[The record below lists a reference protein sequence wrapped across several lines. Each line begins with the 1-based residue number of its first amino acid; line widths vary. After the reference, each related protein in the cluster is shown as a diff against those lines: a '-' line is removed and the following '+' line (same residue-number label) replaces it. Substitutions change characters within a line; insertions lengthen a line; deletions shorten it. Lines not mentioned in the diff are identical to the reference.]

1 MKKLMFFA
9 AMILTMGLASCSS
22 DDDTTKEP
30 AKVKLAP
37 SKASKVTFYSNGNE
51 LDANGNVVGTNTN
64 AKTAPFYVTRA
75 EENGNPDA
83 VEVNFSINERQY
95 KSNDTKLS
103 IHVRSVTDVTV
114 FIPTPAEY
122 YCPVDDMHIVQSH
135 SQNVEVYG
143 STEHVEM
150 DIQGNKVGLDIAFAE
165 NGITIK
171 TSGMNENV
179 QNYLQNTFHDG
190 LTFEICN
197 YFNIEKAI
205 ANGSTKAISKDDLK
219 SILDNGTIISFT
231 HTPAVYANAYGL
243 LKGKATAG
251 EKEVKIVE
259 DDQEVTYHVRA
270 LDCKVEP
277 LYKTLFNTEVTEGV
291 SNGHTSYF
299 YTYTRM

>member
-1 MKKLMFFA
+1 MFFA

-95 KSNDTKLS
+95 ESNDTKLS

-190 LTFEICN
+190 LTFEISN
-197 YFNIEKAI
+197 YFNTEKAI

-270 LDCKVEP
+270 FDCKVEP

>member
-1 MKKLMFFA
+1 MFFA

-197 YFNIEKAI
+197 YFNTEKAI

-219 SILDNGTIISFT
+219 SNLDN
-231 HTPAVYANAYGL
+231 VL
-243 LKGKATAG
+243 
-251 EKEVKIVE
+251 
-259 DDQEVTYHVRA
+259 
-270 LDCKVEP
+270 
-277 LYKTLFNTEVTEGV
+277 
-291 SNGHTSYF
+291 
-299 YTYTRM
+299 

>member
-1 MKKLMFFA
+1 MKKLIFFA

-22 DDDTTKEP
+22 DDETTQETT
-30 AKVKLAP
+30 KVKLAP

-51 LDANGNVVGTNTN
+51 LDANGNVVGTNAN

-75 EENGNPDA
+75 EGNENPDS

-95 KSNDTKLS
+95 PSNDTKLS
-103 IHVRSVTDVTV
+103 IHVRSVSDVTV
-114 FIPTPAEY
+114 FIPAPAEY
-122 YCPVDDMHIVQSH
+122 YCPADDMHIVQSH
-135 SQNVEVYG
+135 KNNVEV
-143 STEHVEM
+143 SSLIEHAEM
-150 DIQGNKVGLDIAFAE
+150 TIDGNKVGLDITFAE

-179 QNYLQNTFHDG
+179 QNYLQREYQDG

-197 YFNIEKAI
+197 YFNTEKAV
-205 ANGSTKAISKDDLK
+205 AAGSTQPISKEELK
-219 SILDNGTIISFT
+219 SILDGTTISFT
-231 HTPAVYANAYGL
+231 HTPAVFANAYGL
-243 LKGKATAG
+243 LKGNATAG
-251 EKEVKIVE
+251 EKEVKIME

-291 SNGHTSYF
+291 SNGHTSYL
-299 YTYTRM
+299 YSYSRK

>member
-9 AMILTMGLASCSS
+9 AMILTMGLVSCSS
-22 DDDTTKEP
+22 DDETMQGP
-30 AKVKLAP
+30 IKVKLAP

-103 IHVRSVTDVTV
+103 IHVRSVSDVTV

-122 YCPVDDMHIVQSH
+122 YCSVDDMHIVQSH
-135 SQNVEVYG
+135 SQNVEAYG
-143 STEHVEM
+143 SNEHAEM
-150 DIQGNKVGLDIAFAE
+150 VIDGNKVGLDIAFAE

-179 QNYLQNTFHDG
+179 QNYLQNKYHDG

-197 YFNIEKAI
+197 YFNTEKAV
-205 ANGSTKAISKDDLK
+205 ANGSTKAISKDELK
-219 SILDNGTIISFT
+219 SMLDDHTTISFT
-231 HTPAVYANAYGL
+231 HTPAVFANAYGL
-243 LKGKATAG
+243 LKGNATAG
-251 EKEVKIVE
+251 EKEVKIME

-270 LDCKVEP
+270 LDCKVVP
-277 LYKTLFNTEVTEGV
+277 ADFTLFNTAVYGGV
-291 SNGHTSYF
+291 SGHTAYLYSYS
-299 YTYTRM
+299 RK

>member
-1 MKKLMFFA
+1 MKKLIFFA

-22 DDDTTKEP
+22 DDETTQETT
-30 AKVKLAP
+30 KVKLAP

-51 LDANGNVVGTNTN
+51 LDANGNVVGTNAN

-75 EENGNPDA
+75 EGNENPDS

-95 KSNDTKLS
+95 PSNDTKLS
-103 IHVRSVTDVTV
+103 IHVRSVSDVTV
-114 FIPTPAEY
+114 FIPAPAEY
-122 YCPVDDMHIVQSH
+122 YCPADDMHIVQSH
-135 SQNVEVYG
+135 KNNVEV
-143 STEHVEM
+143 SSLIEHAEM
-150 DIQGNKVGLDIAFAE
+150 TIDGNKVGLDITFAE

-179 QNYLQNTFHDG
+179 QNYLQREYQDG

-197 YFNIEKAI
+197 YFNTEKAV
-205 ANGSTKAISKDDLK
+205 AAGSTQPISKEELK
-219 SILDNGTIISFT
+219 SILDGTTISFT
-231 HTPAVYANAYGL
+231 HTPAVFANAYGL
-243 LKGKATAG
+243 LKGNATAG
-251 EKEVKIVE
+251 EKEVKIME

-299 YTYTRM
+299 YTYTRR

>member
-22 DDDTTKEP
+22 DDETTQETT
-30 AKVKLAP
+30 KVKLAP

-51 LDANGNVVGTNTN
+51 LDANGNVVGTNAN

-75 EENGNPDA
+75 EGNENPDS

-95 KSNDTKLS
+95 PSNDTKLS
-103 IHVRSVTDVTV
+103 IHVRSVSDVTV
-114 FIPTPAEY
+114 FIPAPAEY
-122 YCPVDDMHIVQSH
+122 YCPADDMHIVQSH
-135 SQNVEVYG
+135 KNNVEV
-143 STEHVEM
+143 SSLIEHAEM
-150 DIQGNKVGLDIAFAE
+150 TIDGNKVGLDITFAE

-179 QNYLQNTFHDG
+179 QNYLQREYQDG

-197 YFNIEKAI
+197 YFNTEKAV
-205 ANGSTKAISKDDLK
+205 AAGSTQPISKEELK
-219 SILDNGTIISFT
+219 SILDGTTISFT
-231 HTPAVYANAYGL
+231 HTPAVFANAYGL
-243 LKGKATAG
+243 LKGNATAG
-251 EKEVKIVE
+251 EKEVKIME

-299 YTYTRM
+299 YTYTRR

>member
-22 DDDTTKEP
+22 DDEPTQETT
-30 AKVKLAP
+30 KVKLAP

-51 LDANGNVVGTNTN
+51 LDANGNVVGTNAN

-75 EENGNPDA
+75 EGNENPDS

-95 KSNDTKLS
+95 PSNDTKLS
-103 IHVRSVTDVTV
+103 IHVRSVSDVTV

-135 SQNVEVYG
+135 SQNVEAY
-143 STEHVEM
+143 SSNEHAEM
-150 DIQGNKVGLDIAFAE
+150 VIDGNKVGLDITFAE

-179 QNYLQNTFHDG
+179 QNYLQSRFHDG
-190 LTFEICN
+190 LTFEIWN
-197 YFNIEKAI
+197 YFNTEKAV
-205 ANGSTKAISKDDLK
+205 AGGSTQAISKNDLK
-219 SILDNGTIISFT
+219 SMLDEHTTISFT
-231 HTPAVYANAYGL
+231 HTPAVFANAYGL
-243 LKGKATAG
+243 LKGNATAG
-251 EKEVKIVE
+251 EKEVKIME

-270 LDCKVEP
+270 LDCKVVP
-277 LYKTLFNTEVTEGV
+277 ADFTLFNTGATE
-291 SNGHTSYF
+291 SFSGHSYL
-299 YTYTRM
+299 YSYSRK